1 MKVRL
6 GWINFNFYPESK
18 TSFAIFV
25 VSGLKDIFQWWAYL
39 LILSRSLFS
48 FFVVSLTSLTTEDRD
63 VLSANSLSEQ
73 DTSEERSFI

>member
-6 GWINFNFYPESK
+6 GWISFNFYPENK

-39 LILSRSLFS
+39 LILSRSLFG
-48 FFVVSLTSLTTEDRD
+48 FFVVSLTSLTTENRD

-73 DTSEERSFI
+73 HISEERSFI